1 MTKTTVETLKTLKA
15 IAETLNQSHD
25 MKEALDKVLR
35 ELLSLTGL
43 QTGWIF
49 LIDPDGSYT
58 LAASA
63 YLPPALGQRENALMC
78 SGDCYCLTKF
88 SNGGLTKAVNIMN
101 CKRIEF
107 AEQTTDCSDTEG
119 ITHHATVPLEDG
131 GRKFGLLNV
140 AAGEK
145 TFFSEEELH
154 LLEGVAFQIG
164 TAIQRM
170 KLAEF
175 AQQNALLMERSRLA
189 QELHDSVNQMLF
201 SVSLTAKAAKS
212 FTDDERLRKMI
223 TFIQELSQ
231 DALTEMRTLIWQLR
245 PESLTKGLHAS
256 IKSYA
261 ALIGLEAVCDME
273 DELKL
278 TDEQEHALW
287 RIAQEALNNCKK
299 HAGTDRVIISAVKKP
314 DHAELRI
321 IDHGAGFSTDAH
333 AGLPSLGIAG
343 MKARA
348 EAIGG
353 RFALQSDLG
362 AGTIVSV
369 RLPFYGIGGLIDEN
383 CDR

>member
-1 MTKTTVETLKTLKA
+1 
-15 IAETLNQSHD
+15 
-25 MKEALDKVLR
+25 MKGALDKVLR

-49 LIDPDGSYT
+49 LIEPDGSYT

-63 YLPPALGQRENALMC
+63 YLPPALGQRDNALMC

-107 AEQTTDCSDTEG
+107 AEQTTNCRDTEG

-140 AAGEK
+140 AASEK
-145 TFFSEEELH
+145 TFFNEEELH
-154 LLEGVAFQIG
+154 LLEAVAFQIG

-175 AQQNALLMERSRLA
+175 EQQNALLMERSRLA
-189 QELHDSVNQMLF
+189 QELHDSVNQILF

-212 FTDDERLRKMI
+212 LTDDERLRQMI

-231 DALTEMRTLIWQLR
+231 DALTEMRALIWQLR
-245 PESLTKGLHAS
+245 PESLTKGLYAS

-273 DELKL
+273 DELEL

-314 DHAELRI
+314 DYAELTI
-321 IDHGAGFSTDAH
+321 SDHGAGFSTDAH

-348 EAIGG
+348 EAIGA
-353 RFALQSDLG
+353 RFTLQSELG
-362 AGTIVSV
+362 GGTIVSV
-369 RLPFYGIGGLIDEN
+369 RLPFFGIGGSD
-383 CDR
+383 

>member
-25 MKEALDKVLR
+25 MKGALDKVLR

-49 LIDPDGSYT
+49 LIEPDGSYT

-63 YLPPALGQRENALMC
+63 YLPPALGQRDNALMC

-107 AEQTTDCSDTEG
+107 AEQTTNCRDTEG

-140 AAGEK
+140 AASEK
-145 TFFSEEELH
+145 TFFNEEELH
-154 LLEGVAFQIG
+154 LLEAVAFQIG

-175 AQQNALLMERSRLA
+175 EQQNALLMERSRLA
-189 QELHDSVNQMLF
+189 QELHDSVNQILF

-212 FTDDERLRKMI
+212 LTDDERLRQMI

-231 DALTEMRTLIWQLR
+231 DALTEMRALIWQLR
-245 PESLTKGLHAS
+245 PESLTKGLYAS

-273 DELKL
+273 DELEL

-299 HAGTDRVIISAVKKP
+299 HAGTDRVIIYAVKKP
-314 DHAELRI
+314 DYAELTI
-321 IDHGAGFSTDAH
+321 SDHGAGFSTDAH

-348 EAIGG
+348 EAIGA
-353 RFALQSDLG
+353 RFTLQSELG
-362 AGTIVSV
+362 GGTIVSV
-369 RLPFYGIGGLIDEN
+369 RLPFFGIGGSD
-383 CDR
+383 